1 MYRIFYMWPKP
12 LYTKVYE
19 IKWFLLSAYERQCCE
34 NYSKKV
40 ISKNY
45 NYFSEKVI
53 ITITNYFFPKVI
65 NYQLLITCQKVI
77 NYQLLFI

>member
-1 MYRIFYMWPKP
+1 MRGIFYSN
-12 LYTKVYE
+12 VE
-19 IKWFLLSAYERQCCE
+19 IHLDWLNTNTLFQNGAVFQCCE

-65 NYQLLITCQKVI
+65 NY
-77 NYQLLFI
+77 